1 MQSNHLLLTLSPTK
15 LSLGPALGGQVL
27 GQDGVDVSGKDRP
40 PHQAVGLNVDGK
52 WLGMVGKL
60 DNPLLGAGK
69 LLAKSELG
77 LNLLVN
83 DKVGTVGKAS
93 NIQLALLLVAAPAL
107 CLCCNLTAV
116 IEQKDST
123 S

>member
-60 DNPLLGAGK
+60 ESNIHFDNTLLSAGHRE
-69 LLAKSELG
+69 LLAESELG
-77 LNLLVN
+77 LNLLVD
-83 DKVGTVGKAS
+83 DKVGAMKS
-93 NIQLALLLVAAPAL
+93 SL
-107 CLCCNLTAV
+107 
-116 IEQKDST
+116 EQK
-123 S
+123 

>member
-60 DNPLLGAGK
+60 ESNVHLDNSLLSAGHRE
-69 LLAKSELG
+69 LLAESQLS

-83 DKVGTVGKAS
+83 NRVGTMKGRLEKT
-93 NIQLALLLVAAPAL
+93 QLSFI
-107 CLCCNLTAV
+107 CLGFFYVLPGH
-116 IEQKDST
+116 
-123 S
+123 